1 MNNNLFDEVVTNTT
15 HDFTSKEYSDE
26 ILSRLRR
33 RYEFKCELL
42 ILTIENFVLEQEERR
57 VRTDDVE
64 SKTSSVV
71 RVLRRRR
78 LERKDRT
85 SSEPLYRDKR
95 VDKLN
100 IDELND
106 TLHILDDLYRDLL
119 ELIDFSESSGLLI
132 EQDDTTVALF
142 LEVLFVLLNQS

>member
-1 MNNNLFDEVVTNTT
+1 MNNLFGDVAAPDETA
-15 HDFTSKEYSDE
+15 KEYSDE

-33 RYEFKCELL
+33 RYEFKRELL
-42 ILTIENFVLEQEERR
+42 ILTIENFVLERDERR
-57 VRTDDVE
+57 VRANYDEAE
-64 SKTSSVV
+64 SKTSSVI

-78 LERKDRT
+78 LERNERA
-85 SSEPLYRDKR
+85 SNEPLYRDKR
-95 VDKLN
+95 IDKLS

-132 EQDDTTVALF
+132 DDDDSTVALF